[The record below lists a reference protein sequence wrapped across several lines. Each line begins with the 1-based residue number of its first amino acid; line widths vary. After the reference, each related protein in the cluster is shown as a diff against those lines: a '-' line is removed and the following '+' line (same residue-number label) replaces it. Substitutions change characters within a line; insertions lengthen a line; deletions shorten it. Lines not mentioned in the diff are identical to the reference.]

1 MMPAKK
7 LSAPA
12 VAAARGAGEAEKT
25 DGAASIRTG
34 RRPFQ
39 GKTNARNGKQRAPKW
54 PEPAGQAALDRLT
67 ALWGPPRYPFQRR
80 PR

>member
-25 DGAASIRTG
+25 DGAASVRTG
-34 RRPFQ
+34 RPPNQ
-39 GKTNARNGKQRAPKW
+39 GNSTQRNRAQPAPKW
-54 PEPAGQAALDRLT
+54 PEPAGAQALRLLSR
-67 ALWGPPRYPFQRR
+67 LWGPPRNRR
-80 PR
+80 GRT